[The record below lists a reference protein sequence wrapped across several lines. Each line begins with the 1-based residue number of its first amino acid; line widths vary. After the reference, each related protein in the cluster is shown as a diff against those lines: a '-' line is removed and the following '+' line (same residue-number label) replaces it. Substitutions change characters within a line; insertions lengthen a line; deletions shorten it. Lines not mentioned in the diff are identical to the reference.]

1 MSDIFILCDHV
12 SSPICLEKH
21 GNHGEN
27 DGMNKE

>member
-27 DGMNKE
+27 DGNE